1 MTERIRKAVLREKI
15 TSAEEAARLIPDN
28 AVVGV
33 GGYTSAGCPK
43 ATLCALAA
51 AHQDDGFHISVVSGS
66 TIGTLDTMLA
76 EAGILERRTP
86 MIESRELSAQINAG
100 CVAYVEQQMG
110 RMPRL
115 LAQEA
120 FGTLDVVIVEAT
132 AITEEGYLIPT
143 TAVGMAPTLL
153 AHAKRIIVEVN
164 TAQPLWLEGMH
175 DIYSPRPNEPI
186 PLCHVSERI
195 GEPYIR
201 VDNSRIAAIV
211 LTDKPDEIKKS
222 PPATQQQRQI
232 TENLLSFLEGEC
244 SRRRWYELP
253 PLQTGFG
260 SLAAEIAASLGWSDL
275 GAVRVFCGGAQEES
289 LLLTEKGR
297 TATISCG
304 SIQLTEAVASLLER
318 DPSARGRVLLRNGEI
333 TNSGEV
339 ISRMGLIAL
348 NSGIE
353 ADIYGNVNAS
363 HIAGSKVVNGLGGG
377 AGFAENAALSILLLP
392 AESKGGAISNIVP
405 MVTHQDIGEH
415 DVDVLITEYGVA
427 DLRGLSDVERA
438 HTIIDN
444 CAGSYKTA
452 LSDYLRRAEAMGGH
466 HPVILREAFSWHL
479 RLAEKGTM
487 KE

>member
-1 MTERIRKAVLREKI
+1 MKERIRKAALREKI
-15 TSAEEAARLIPDN
+15 MSADKAASLIPND

-33 GGYTSAGCPK
+33 GGYTSAGYPK

-51 AHQDDGFHISVVSGS
+51 AHQNDGFHISVVSGS
-66 TIGTLDTMLA
+66 TIGTLDTLLA
-76 EAGILERRTP
+76 EAGILKRRTP
-86 MIESRELSAQINAG
+86 MTESRALSAQINAG

-110 RMPRL
+110 KMPRL

-120 FGTLDVVIVEAT
+120 FGALDVVIVEAA
-132 AITEEGYLIPT
+132 AITEDGYLIPT
-143 TAVGMAPTLL
+143 TAVGMAPTML
-153 AHAKRIIVEVN
+153 AHSRRVIVEVN

-175 DIYSPRPNEPI
+175 DIYYPQPNEPI
-186 PLCHVSERI
+186 PLCHVSQRI

-211 LTDKPDEIKKS
+211 LTDEPDEIKRV
-222 PPATQQQRQI
+222 PPATQQQRRI
-232 TENLLSFLEGEC
+232 TDHLLAFLQDERHRQHWC
-244 SRRRWYELP
+244 ELP
-253 PLQTGFG
+253 PIQTGFG
-260 SLAAEIAASLGWSDL
+260 SLAAEIAASLGRSDL
-275 GAVRVFCGGAQEES
+275 GAVSVFCGGTQEES
-289 LLLTEKGR
+289 LLLIEEGR
-297 TATISCG
+297 TVAISCG
-304 SIQLTEAVASLLER
+304 SIQLTAAVASLLER
-318 DPSARGRVLLRNGEI
+318 DQAARDRVLLRNGEI
-333 TNSGEV
+333 TNSSEV

-363 HIAGSKVVNGLGGG
+363 HIAGSRVVNGLGGG

-415 DVDVLITEYGVA
+415 DVDVLITEYGTA

-444 CAGSYKTA
+444 CTGSYRTA

-466 HPVILREAFSWHL
+466 HPVVLREAFSWHL

-487 KE
+487 RE